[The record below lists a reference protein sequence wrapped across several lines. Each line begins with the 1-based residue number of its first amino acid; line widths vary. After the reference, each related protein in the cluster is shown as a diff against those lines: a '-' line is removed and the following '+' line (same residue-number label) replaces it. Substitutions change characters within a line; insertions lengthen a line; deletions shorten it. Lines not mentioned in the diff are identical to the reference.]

1 MFGYVWYRDFAY
13 KMATHAHVF
22 SLSSKE
28 QYSEN
33 VLLYLVSAM
42 SYLKKK
48 YNYNEMCNW
57 TKMKNEKLYLPIS
70 ACDQLNIALM
80 ENYIQAIK
88 KLVIADLIEWKDLQ
102 INTYKKLLIT
112 TNY

>member
-1 MFGYVWYRDFAY
+1 MFGYAWYRDFAY

-102 INTYKKLLIT
+102 INTYKKLLILKQ
-112 TNY
+112 